1 MSNAVMGA
9 MLGSASLDHSIP
21 IQLQMTNAAQEEALF
36 CSDLP
41 QWILQMAASFR
52 WREGSLT
59 VRMWYCSLNSTA
71 HSCGRRPPTHFLLSG
86 CAVLCCAG
94 NGTGDRAHT
103 AVPLEWVVL
112 L

>member
-9 MLGSASLDHSIP
+9 MLGTASLDHGIP

-41 QWILQMAASFR
+41 PQWLLQMAASFR
-52 WREGSLT
+52 WREGSMAA
-59 VRMWYCSLNSTA
+59 RMWQEATHSL
-71 HSCGRRPPTHFLLSG
+71 FSG
-86 CAVLCCAG
+86 CAVLCYAA
-94 NGTGDRAHT
+94 NGTGDRAHA
-103 AVPLEWVVL
+103 AVPLEEVAL